1 MVAQQNPTPLLPSA
15 RPQRSPA
22 QGSTQPRQRAGLAT
36 PRLLRFRSAASRA
49 ALTPAACLPGPL
61 RRSPAEP
68 ATFFPERTWRSL
80 ASLESGTRDFLYP
93 FLHFPCVIKIN
104 VLRWHVIVPSR
115 RKSLGQCKA
124 SQGKVANQSRWERPA
139 GCSCKLLLQ
148 DDAISAHEI
157 EHRIASHLISRADP

>member
-1 MVAQQNPTPLLPSA
+1 MMTYHPHPHLLSRLRRGGGGTPDRGERWKAGRQALWPTKTLPNPSVSLHQNPTPLLPSA

-61 RRSPAEP
+61 RRSPTEP

-104 VLRWHVIVPSR
+104 FLRWHVIVPS
-115 RKSLGQCKA
+115 
-124 SQGKVANQSRWERPA
+124 
-139 GCSCKLLLQ
+139 
-148 DDAISAHEI
+148 
-157 EHRIASHLISRADP
+157 